1 MALLLVKNG
10 RRVAQSF
17 SRIAARLSDSDEP
30 FLLVKFGPKG
40 ELTDERVEEIKAL
53 REAGDTVPAII
64 EWTGFSKASVY
75 RALG

>member
-1 MALLLVKNG
+1 MDDAG
-10 RRVAQSF
+10 RTIILENCCSAG
-17 SRIAARLSDSDEP
+17 DSDEP

-64 EWTGFSKASVY
+64 MRTGFSKASVY